1 MIGGRIKMANI
12 DLDDIERR
20 MDGALDALSR
30 EFGGLRTGRASASL
44 LEPLSVEAY
53 GAQTPINQ
61 VSTISVPEA
70 RMLTVQV
77 WDQGLVKNVEKSIR
91 ESNLGLNPQTEG
103 NLVRVPI
110 PDLSEER
117 RVELTKIAGKY
128 AEQGRVAVRNVRRDG
143 MDQLKK
149 SEKAG
154 DISQDDQRLYSDE
167 IQELTDAHI
176 KKVDETL
183 QTKEGEIL
191 QV

>member
-128 AEQGRVAVRNVRRDG
+128 AELARVAVRNVRRDG

-183 QTKEGEIL
+183 QTKESEIL

>member
-77 WDQGLVKNVEKSIR
+77 WDHGLVKNVEKSIR

-128 AEQGRVAVRNVRRDG
+128 AEQGRVSVRNVRRDG

-183 QTKEGEIL
+183 QTKESEIL